1 MERSKPDVILSDG
14 REVVIDLNK
23 ITLLEFDDLQSE
35 EQTRLQELAVMSKV
49 VGFDLSE
56 IGFADYIKIQQ
67 AFVAKCKQLSNP
79 T

>member
-1 MERSKPDVILSDG
+1 MILSDG
-14 REVVIDLNK
+14 REVNIDLNK
-23 ITLLEFDDLQSE
+23 ITLLEFDELQSQ
-35 EQTRLQELAVMSKV
+35 EQTRQQELVVMAKV